1 MLVLTKQ
8 SFISIYVDLASWF
21 FTYWKKRLL
30 SFESSIYKD
39 SNNFCIIMYHRKL
52 NTGIESNSKK
62 RKLSENIESNAL
74 VRVNGEKSVSQQ
86 TRSYRKTN
94 DDETKF
100 VELAA
105 PELDEE
111 ESAVKTALWGV
122 TRYLELPVEIMMEIF
137 KFLSLRDLLCL
148 SNIQVY

>member
-1 MLVLTKQ
+1 
-8 SFISIYVDLASWF
+8 
-21 FTYWKKRLL
+21 
-30 SFESSIYKD
+30 
-39 SNNFCIIMYHRKL
+39 MYHRKL
-52 NTGIESNSKK
+52 NIGIESNSKK

-111 ESAVKTALWGV
+111 ESAVKTVL
-122 TRYLELPVEIMMEIF
+122 
-137 KFLSLRDLLCL
+137 
-148 SNIQVY
+148 

>member
-1 MLVLTKQ
+1 
-8 SFISIYVDLASWF
+8 
-21 FTYWKKRLL
+21 
-30 SFESSIYKD
+30 
-39 SNNFCIIMYHRKL
+39 MYHRKL
-52 NTGIESNSKK
+52 NIGIESNSKK

-74 VRVNGEKSVSQQ
+74 VPVNGEKSVSQQ

-111 ESAVKTALWGV
+111 ESAVKTAL
-122 TRYLELPVEIMMEIF
+122 
-137 KFLSLRDLLCL
+137 
-148 SNIQVY
+148 